1 MIMDEGML
9 LSILLQT
16 AYASTPLLL
25 SSTGEILSE
34 RAGIVNIGLEGVML
48 LSGFVGVVVGQET
61 LNPLLGILAGI
72 GTGALVGLIHGMIT
86 AYMKGDHTIS
96 GLGINL
102 FALGFVPYG
111 IYAVWGVRGYFNPS
125 DQAKVPK
132 VFSVSPIFIASLV
145 LVPLIYYILFKTRFG
160 LSLRACGE
168 DPHSADASGVRVERM
183 QLLASVIG
191 ASFSG
196 LAGVFMS
203 LDWLTT
209 ITKDLPAGRG
219 FIALAIVNFAN
230 WNPLLGLLGSYV
242 FGFSWVAIEWLKI
255 SALKQV
261 IPVTLLNTIP
271 YLVTLAVTAGA
282 LGRSRPPKYAGV
294 PYKKE

>member
-1 MIMDEGML
+1 MDMSML
-9 LSILLQT
+9 INILIQT

-25 SSTGEILSE
+25 SATGEIFSE
-34 RAGIVNIGLEGVML
+34 RAGIVNIGLEGIML
-48 LSGFVGVVVGQET
+48 ISGFVGVVVGQEL
-61 LNPLLGILAGI
+61 LNPFAGVVAAVAV
-72 GTGALVGLIHGMIT
+72 GALIGLLHGFIT
-86 AYMKGDHTIS
+86 AYLKGDHVIS

-132 VFSVSPIFIASLV
+132 IFGVSPIFIASLIIVFAIQYV
-145 LVPLIYYILFKTRFG
+145 LFHTKFG

-168 DPHSADASGVRVERM
+168 DPHSADASGVRVERT
-183 QLLASVIG
+183 QIIAAVIG
-191 ASFSG
+191 SSLSG

-230 WNPLLGLLGSYV
+230 WNPLLGLLGSYI

-255 SALKQV
+255 SSLKQV
-261 IPVTLLNTIP
+261 IPVTLLNIIP
-271 YLVTLAVTAGA
+271 YVVTLAVTAGV

>member
-1 MIMDEGML
+1 MDSSMV
-9 LSILLQT
+9 LSILIQT

-25 SSTGEILSE
+25 SSVGEVLSE
-34 RAGIVNIGLEGVML
+34 RAGIVNIGLEGIML
-48 LSGFVGVVVGQET
+48 ISGFVGVVVGQEL
-61 LNPLLGILAGI
+61 LNPLAGVLAAVAA
-72 GTGALVGLIHGMIT
+72 GALIGLLHGFIT
-86 AYMKGDHTIS
+86 AYLKGDHVIS

-132 VFSVSPIFIASLV
+132 IFGVSPIFIASLV
-145 LVPLIYYILFKTRFG
+145 IVFLIQYLLFRTKFG

-168 DPHSADASGVRVERM
+168 DPHAADASGVRVERM
-183 QLLASVIG
+183 QLLAAVIG
-191 ASFSG
+191 SSLSG

-230 WNPLLGLLGSYV
+230 WNPLLALLGSYI

-255 SALKQV
+255 SALKQI

-271 YLVTLAVTAGA
+271 YIVTLAVTAGV